1 MSTQLRASNSLA
13 GRAAAALGLM
23 VSFYGLAIGIGVG
36 LMYLAYLDATTGERI
51 HPKVIIFCVAAGAS
65 VLWAIIPRVDKF
77 EAPGPRIH
85 SADEPELFKA
95 LEEVAAATRQAMP
108 AEVYLV
114 NDVNAFVTSRGG
126 VMGFGSRRVM
136 GLGLPLMQAL
146 SVQEFKGVLAHEF
159 GHYSAGD
166 VGLGP
171 WIHKTRSAIG
181 RTIQQLEE
189 SLLQIVFIWYGNIF
203 LRITHAISRR
213 QEFVADEV
221 AARVVGG
228 DVMSS
233 ALRKVRGAA
242 YAFDGYWGSDLGL
255 VIGAGHLPPV
265 SQGFGRFMSAPHV
278 QTQLRAMISRA
289 EVEDKTDIYDTHPAL
304 GERLAAL
311 SNQPKGTTDD
321 LRSAAS
327 LLSNIGKWERRVLA
341 SIVSDEWA
349 RGLKSLEWEKVAE
362 TVYVPLWRERVKDFG
377 ELLQGRTIATIPHTR
392 EELERIGSLLRGA
405 DETEIG
411 PDVAVHRAWQLLI
424 AAIALPLVEMGWTPL
439 LTPGDEVS
447 LRRNGQEFKPYSELS
462 AVVQNE
468 VVPDWWRSR
477 CEALGIANV
486 ALADPGVVASAPATS
501 AV

>member
-1 MSTQLRASNSLA
+1 MSTQKRATSSLA
-13 GRAAAALGLM
+13 ARVTAALGLM
-23 VSFYGLAIGIGVG
+23 VSFYALAIGIGVG

-51 HPKVIIFCVAAGAS
+51 HPKLILVCIAAGAS
-65 VLWAIIPRVDKF
+65 VLWAIIPRPDKF

-85 SADEPELFKA
+85 PADEPELFKA
-95 LEEVAAATRQAMP
+95 LEEVAGATKQAIP

-181 RTIQQLEE
+181 RTIQQLNE
-189 SLLQIVFIWYGNIF
+189 SLLQVVFVWYGNLF

-242 YAFDGYWGSDLGL
+242 FAFDGYWGSDLGV

-265 SQGFGRFMSAPHV
+265 SQGFARFMSTPHV
-278 QTQLRAMISRA
+278 QTQLRAIVSRA
-289 EVEDKTDIYDTHPAL
+289 ETEDKTDIYDTHPAL

-311 SNQPKGTTDD
+311 ATQPKGATDD
-321 LRSAAS
+321 QRSAAS
-327 LLSNIGKWERRVLA
+327 LLTNIAKWERRVLA

-349 RGLKSLEWEKVAE
+349 RGLKALEWEKVAE

-377 ELLQGRTIATIPHTR
+377 QLLQGRTIASAPHTH
-392 EELERIGSLLRGA
+392 EELVRLGSLLRGA
-405 DETEIG
+405 DEPEIA
-411 PDVAVHRAWQLLI
+411 PEAAVHRAWQLLM
-424 AAIALPLVEMGWTPL
+424 AAVALPLVEMGWTPL
-439 LTPGDEVS
+439 LTPGDEVT

-462 AVVQNE
+462 AVVKNE
-468 VVPDWWRSR
+468 VVVGWWESR
-477 CEALGIANV
+477 CRALGIADIP
-486 ALADPGVVASAPATS
+486 LADPAVAA
-501 AV
+501 